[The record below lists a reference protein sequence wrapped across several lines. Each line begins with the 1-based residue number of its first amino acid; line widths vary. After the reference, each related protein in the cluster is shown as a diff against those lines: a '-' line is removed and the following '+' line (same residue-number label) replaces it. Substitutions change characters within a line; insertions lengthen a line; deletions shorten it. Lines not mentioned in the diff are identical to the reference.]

1 MELNKMVG
9 RLYKG
14 RIPDA
19 RFPDFSNHIWFKVL
33 FFTML
38 ILFLGGCQARQV
50 FSILEGEG
58 SLLVLIRSDKQADY
72 LLRYEGDK
80 PADIQ
85 RVQLNY
91 TSGPELALYTD
102 VVEMVL
108 VAGEHE
114 VILDETGNVPS
125 GKFFELQ
132 TGDEFTLRVTYHGQ
146 QLGRNRLASLT
157 FTYHSEGRETIEKVE
172 LSDTTIAVE

>member
-1 MELNKMVG
+1 M
-9 RLYKG
+9 
-14 RIPDA
+14 
-19 RFPDFSNHIWFKVL
+19 S
-33 FFTML
+33 
-38 ILFLGGCQARQV
+38 GCRARQA
-50 FSILEGEG
+50 FSVLEGEG

-80 PADIQ
+80 PAEIQ

-108 VAGEHE
+108 VGGEHE
-114 VILDETGNVPS
+114 IILDEIGNVPS
-125 GKFFELQ
+125 GKVFELQ

-146 QLGRNRLASLT
+146 QLGKNRLASFT
-157 FTYHSEGRETIEKVE
+157 FTVLSEGKEKIYKVE